1 MKGDGILETF
11 VLFFCAAAAIL
22 AAIVFFGIFDKDK
35 DKFVITEFS
44 DISGVEKNFDLCKT
58 KNKSC
63 SAVYIGLSYESL
75 DINADSG
82 KFLEIRLLAE
92 KKIKEFCGI
101 TGGMWARVDRS
112 NYVIASAADSEKL
125 QDFCADFSGGF
136 EKFSNLLSLNIG
148 CYISTAE
155 DENFKTATGFAKKI
169 TRYIKKTDEKFK
181 ICKKSDLKKILES
194 ESIEKNIESFIDNDA
209 FYQVLQPLT
218 DAQNGEIIGFEVLTR
233 LDVKKADNI
242 LPAKFL
248 SVIKES
254 GLSEKFDLYT
264 FKKCCK
270 LLCDENKDN
279 LFAACNFS
287 KETLTKEGIA
297 EKISDIAKETGARI
311 ENIIIEIEDEQTEN
325 RIDVLTK
332 NISALKKEGFK
343 ICVDN
348 FGKGNT
354 AFGELSLILPDI
366 ISIDKSVLYG
376 AQNEQGKAIFKNTVR
391 LAKEM
396 NAKVLCVGVEN
407 ENQVIAAKNAGCDIL
422 QGFYYHK
429 AIGIEEFD
437 KLLEAIPGNKNI

>member
-1 MKGDGILETF
+1 M
-11 VLFFCAAAAIL
+11 LFCVAAAIGS
-22 AAIVFFGIFDKDK
+22 AIVFFGIFGKDK
-35 DKFVITEFS
+35 EKFGITEFS
-44 DISGVEKNFDLCKT
+44 DIAGVEKNFDLCKN

-75 DINADSG
+75 DINADSD
-82 KFLEIRLLAE
+82 KFLKIRLLAE
-92 KKIKEFCGI
+92 KKTKEFCGI
-101 TGGMWARVDRS
+101 TDGMWARVDRS

-125 QDFCADFSGGF
+125 QDFCTDFLGEF
-136 EKFSNLLSLNIG
+136 EKFSNLMSLNIG
-148 CYISTAE
+148 CYISTVE
-155 DENFKTATGFAKKI
+155 DESFETAAGFAKKI
-169 TRYIKKTDEKFK
+169 TRYIKKADEKFK

-194 ESIEKNIESFIDNDA
+194 ESIEKNIESFIDNDV

-218 DAQNGEIIGFEVLTR
+218 DAQNGKIIGFEVLTR

-242 LPAKFL
+242 LPSKFL

-270 LLCDENKDN
+270 LLCDENRNN
-279 LFAACNFS
+279 LLAACNFS

-297 EKISDIAKETGARI
+297 EKISDIVKETGART

-325 RIDVLTK
+325 GIDVLTK

-348 FGKGNT
+348 FGKGNM

-376 AQNEQGKAIFKNTVR
+376 AQNEQGKAVFKNTVR